1 MLSVTVTGPVAAH
14 DSWSRWDG
22 WTYRQDST
30 PGICTYVYAGQNH
43 AEQSASVQVLREYNY
58 AFYTI
63 ACQNSW
69 TRPPHDIYLRMEY
82 YANGVWPP
90 CYETGFITND
100 FQSSFVFINPR
111 IDLWF
116 FGCNGP
122 APLTVYQDVFTY
134 VWNPFK
140 GNYSTGAKRPATQ
153 HDAYRW

>member
-1 MLSVTVTGPVAAH
+1 MRARITQ
-14 DSWSRWDG
+14 SRAPPC
-22 WTYRQDST
+22 RF
-30 PGICTYVYAGQNH
+30 
-43 AEQSASVQVLREYNY
+43 LREYNY

-63 ACQNSW
+63 PCQNSW

-90 CYETGFITND
+90 CYKTGFITND
-100 FQSSFVFINPR
+100 FQSSFVFINAR

-140 GNYSTGAKRPATQ
+140 GNYLPGLNAQPPNTTPTAGSRRDETR
-153 HDAYRW
+153 